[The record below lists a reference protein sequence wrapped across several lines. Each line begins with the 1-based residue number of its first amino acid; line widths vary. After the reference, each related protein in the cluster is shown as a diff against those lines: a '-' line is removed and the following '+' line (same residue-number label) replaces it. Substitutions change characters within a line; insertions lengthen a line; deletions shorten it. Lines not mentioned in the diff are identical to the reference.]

1 MKSRATGL
9 SVRFLRVTI
18 PFGTQATGSAMGN
31 TLISERL
38 MGNLNADAG
47 KIERKC
53 PVARRLIRASGEM
66 VTTVTRG

>member
-1 MKSRATGL
+1 M
-9 SVRFLRVTI
+9 